1 MQKPSQGDPTN
12 PTTPTPKP
20 QNHDP
25 RTSQQNQPTTPPPK
39 QQPGKPY
46 QHKPDHTTQPTPA
59 ETTTTTNDHSN
70 SQPHNRT
77 RRSLN
82 THHTNVKSCPQQPH
96 QRNHQNSHQPHTHKR
111 EAENTHYTPPPP
123 TQTHTHQPPEALV
136 WHASAG
142 TQNRPGTAQLA
153 APGRI
158 MIRTGQRVR
167 APTVFFPRRT
177 RATRPHRKS
186 SSVRR

>member
-39 QQPGKPY
+39 QQPGKLY
-46 QHKPDHTTQPTPA
+46 QHKPDHTNQPAPA

-82 THHTNVKSCPQQPH
+82 THHTNVKSCPQQ
-96 QRNHQNSHQPHTHKR
+96 SHQGTTR
-111 EAENTHYTPPPP
+111 TPTNP
-123 TQTHTHQPPEALV
+123 TPTSAKPKTHTTHPHHQ
-136 WHASAG
+136 HK
-142 TQNRPGTAQLA
+142 
-153 APGRI
+153 
-158 MIRTGQRVR
+158 
-167 APTVFFPRRT
+167 PTPTNHPRRLSGT
-177 RATRPHRKS
+177 HLRVHKIVRGPPKTSGPRTDHDQDRSASQSTHRLLSTADQGDTAT
-186 SSVRR
+186 

>member
-39 QQPGKPY
+39 QQPGKLY
-46 QHKPDHTTQPTPA
+46 QHKPDHTNQPAPA

-82 THHTNVKSCPQQPH
+82 THHTNVKSCPQQ
-96 QRNHQNSHQPHTHKR
+96 SHQGTTRTPTNPTPTSAKPK
-111 EAENTHYTPPPP
+111 THYTHPTTNTNPQNIRIVTPGLPTPPLP
-123 TQTHTHQPPEALV
+123 L
-136 WHASAG
+136 S
-142 TQNRPGTAQLA
+142 RPIQS
-153 APGRI
+153 PG
-158 MIRTGQRVR
+158 
-167 APTVFFPRRT
+167 
-177 RATRPHRKS
+177 S
-186 SSVRR
+186 S

>member
-1 MQKPSQGDPTN
+1 MQKPSQGDPTD

-82 THHTNVKSCPQQPH
+82 THHTNVKSCPPATPPKEPPELPPTPH
-96 QRNHQNSHQPHTHKR
+96 PQARSQKHTLH
-111 EAENTHYTPPPP
+111 TPPPP
-123 TQTHTHQPPEALV
+123 TQTHKTA
-136 WHASAG
+136 ASS
-142 TQNRPGTAQLA
+142 P
-153 APGRI
+153 
-158 MIRTGQRVR
+158 R
-167 APTVFFPRRT
+167 AYLPRRCPS
-177 RATRPHRKS
+177 RDLS
-186 SSVRR
+186 SR